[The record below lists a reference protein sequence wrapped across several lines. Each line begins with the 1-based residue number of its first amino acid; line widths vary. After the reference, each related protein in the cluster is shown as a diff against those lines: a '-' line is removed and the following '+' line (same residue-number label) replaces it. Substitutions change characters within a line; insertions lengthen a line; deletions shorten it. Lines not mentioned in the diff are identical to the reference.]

1 MFVTKQITADG
12 SIKNKGHHVKIRLTE
27 KENFEPSNVI
37 PQKLLFIYLSEHRF
51 LKQLISFDLVS
62 CTFNTPVESQAYIL
76 VTDDFR
82 V

>member
-27 KENFEPSNVI
+27 KENFESSNVI

-51 LKQLISFDLVS
+51 LNSSSRDRSI
-62 CTFNTPVESQAYIL
+62 
-76 VTDDFR
+76 
-82 V
+82 

>member
-51 LKQLISFDLVS
+51 LNSSSRSIYCLV
-62 CTFNTPVESQAYIL
+62 FNTPVESQAYIL